1 MWPYTCRWS
10 EKGDNCMENHV
21 SQEKKKR
28 EREKKKKKRC
38 PNKSNQTKPNDKSRN
53 KGKQEYFGENPQ
65 AHSRLFLASAWN
77 EEVKHKK

>member
-21 SQEKKKR
+21 YQEKKR
-28 EREKKKKKRC
+28 EREREKK
-38 PNKSNQTKPNDKSRN
+38 NDAQINLTKPHQTNDTPRN

-77 EEVKHKK
+77 GEVKHKN